1 MDYKWSWERAGRV
14 VKAITANKAVITL
27 VVANVMTILVS
38 LGVFRFTS
46 ADIQNVS
53 VELVG
58 TILAT
63 VNAIALVI
71 GAVLE
76 ARRESKES
84 DTN

>member
-1 MDYKWSWERAGRV
+1 MNYKWNWERAGRV

-38 LGVFRFTS
+38 LGIFRFTS

>member
-1 MDYKWSWERAGRV
+1 MNYKWSWERAGRV

-58 TILAT
+58 TVLAT
-63 VNAIALVI
+63 VNAIAIVI

>member
-1 MDYKWSWERAGRV
+1 MNYKWSWERAGRV
-14 VKAITANKAVITL
+14 VKAITANKAIITL

-58 TILAT
+58 TVLAT

-76 ARRESKES
+76 ARRESKKS

>member
-1 MDYKWSWERAGRV
+1 MNYKWSWERAGRV

-58 TILAT
+58 TVLAT

>member
-1 MDYKWSWERAGRV
+1 MNYKWSWERAGRV
-14 VKAITANKAVITL
+14 VKAITANKAIITL

-58 TILAT
+58 TVLAT

>member
-1 MDYKWSWERAGRV
+1 MNYKWSWERAGRV
-14 VKAITANKAVITL
+14 VKAITANKATITL

-58 TILAT
+58 TVLAT

>member
-1 MDYKWSWERAGRV
+1 MNYKWSWERAGRV
-14 VKAITANKAVITL
+14 VRAITANKAVITL

-63 VNAIALVI
+63 VNAVALLI
-71 GAVLE
+71 GGILE

-84 DTN
+84 NTD